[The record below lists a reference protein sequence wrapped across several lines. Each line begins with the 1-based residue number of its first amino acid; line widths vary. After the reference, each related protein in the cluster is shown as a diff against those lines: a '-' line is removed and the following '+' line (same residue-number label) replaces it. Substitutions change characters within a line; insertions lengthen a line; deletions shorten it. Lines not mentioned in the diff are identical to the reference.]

1 MNFDLRL
8 LSQTGLNV
16 IMTFMRILQTLT
28 WWLKLVGKLIFE
40 SDSQHF
46 GIVRRVGRHP
56 EVSCFWRWT
65 ETQKYHKLFL
75 QTAPLICCFFMFCH
89 AAYIYSVAG
98 VGESFFH
105 FICLLFTS
113 LFCIS
118 GFQKYF
124 YILFLLLLKLQLRYN
139 VIIRWS
145 SVHPVSCSSSTGS
158 SGVSLSLL
166 FPTVGTL
173 HISAFIR
180 RWESRL
186 SERGVD
192 MNTTGVLL
200 CWDREMKMI
209 VIIMMYMCPLSPLHW
224 LWRGFPSRKHISAW
238 CWLCE
243 SAMQINQFDR
253 KPSTLNFCA
262 PGSTFIKKQWSGGLR
277 SENWKSVW
285 GFRLDG
291 TCRSHFDFRFK
302 HTTRQHCVSGSDQP
316 SHLNKLLALTVKPL
330 IHSGLTCHA
339 DISTAHVLSCH
350 GEVGSRVKQSNPVG
364 RIHLG
369 SSSKQMFSI
378 WSVFY
383 FSLVKTLFFCPVSV
397 ASVTD
402 GDGLTSHETA
412 AKTCRCP
419 EKKTTF
425 NATETS
431 PRWCTDVTVS

>member
-1 MNFDLRL
+1 MKFCPPCQLLVINRIIGCVSQSIVPDCWYIAYFCLYSSMRESAVGAGCGREDNRCFIVLRQRNEDDRNNHDVHA
-8 LSQTGLNV
+8 STV
-16 IMTFMRILQTLT
+16 PSS
-28 WWLKLVGKLIFE
+28 W
-40 SDSQHF
+40 
-46 GIVRRVGRHP
+46 IVTR
-56 EVSCFWRWT
+56 F
-65 ETQKYHKLFL
+65 
-75 QTAPLICCFFMFCH
+75 
-89 AAYIYSVAG
+89 
-98 VGESFFH
+98 
-105 FICLLFTS
+105 S
-113 LFCIS
+113 L
-118 GFQKYF
+118 
-124 YILFLLLLKLQLRYN
+124 
-139 VIIRWS
+139 
-145 SVHPVSCSSSTGS
+145 H
-158 SGVSLSLL
+158 
-166 FPTVGTL
+166 
-173 HISAFIR
+173 
-180 RWESRL
+180 
-186 SERGVD
+186 
-192 MNTTGVLL
+192 
-200 CWDREMKMI
+200 
-209 VIIMMYMCPLSPLHW
+209 
-224 LWRGFPSRKHISAW
+224 KHISAW
-238 CWLCE
+238 CWLCQ

-291 TCRSHFDFRFK
+291 TCKSHFDFRFK

-383 FSLVKTLFFCPVSV
+383 VSLVKTLFFCPVSV

-412 AKTCRCP
+412 TKTSWNVCRCP